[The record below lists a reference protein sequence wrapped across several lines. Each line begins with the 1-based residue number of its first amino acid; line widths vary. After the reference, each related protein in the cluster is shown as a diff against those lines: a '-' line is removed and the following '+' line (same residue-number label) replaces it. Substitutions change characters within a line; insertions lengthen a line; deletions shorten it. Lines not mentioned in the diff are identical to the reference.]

1 MPVLEALAVVT
12 IRQLRLTL
20 RDTAVTR
27 GRWIQAWPCCF
38 SVEGS
43 VLPTARLPD
52 SAAGSQ
58 GFPERMSLQRADCI

>member
-38 SVEGS
+38 LCRGICPAYCSF
-43 VLPTARLPD
+43 A
-52 SAAGSQ
+52 
-58 GFPERMSLQRADCI
+58 